1 MGGRSES
8 LEVAGGVVISLQLP
22 NQEHCGRLAEVVKS
36 AEVIRY
42 AEA

>member
-1 MGGRSES
+1 VGGGSES
-8 LEVAGGVVISLQLP
+8 LEVASGVVISLQLL
-22 NQEHCGRLAEVVKS
+22 NQEHCRRPAEVVKS